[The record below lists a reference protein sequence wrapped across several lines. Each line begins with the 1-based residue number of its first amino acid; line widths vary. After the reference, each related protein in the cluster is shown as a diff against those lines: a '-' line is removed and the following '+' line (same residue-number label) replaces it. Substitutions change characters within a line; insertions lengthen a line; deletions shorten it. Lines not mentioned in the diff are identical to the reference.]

1 MGALAL
7 FLVLAGGSAYAA
19 FDPVGSDGDID
30 ACYATKG
37 GALSLRMGRTCGTGK
52 KSVTWSQTGPRGP
65 AGSPAASMLT
75 GWVRS
80 GDLPMTA
87 SIVYPPLGRGTPEV
101 VGMSPNATVVLRDLA
116 VKVEDPP
123 GAVDAAWDIVVG
135 SSAGDGISCRIR
147 GFFATQCDSGGQA
160 FTLPPHT
167 RLTVTVFNE
176 NNATPSNLQFAY
188 RAVAP

>member
-1 MGALAL
+1 MAL
-7 FLVLAGGSAYAA
+7 FLVLAAGSAYAA

-37 GALSLRMGRTCGTGK
+37 GAPSLRMGATCGTGK
-52 KSVTWSQTGPRGP
+52 RPVTWSQRGPRGP

-75 GWVRS
+75 GWIRA

-87 SIVYPPLGRGTPEV
+87 SALYPPLGRVTPDV
-101 VGMSPNATVVLRDLA
+101 VGMTPNATVVLRDLA
-116 VKVEDPP
+116 VKVQNPP
-123 GAVDAAWDIVVG
+123 GASDASWVIVVG

-147 GFFATQCDSGGQA
+147 GFFATRCDSGGQV

-167 RLTVTVFNE
+167 RLTVAVFNE
-176 NNATPSNLQFAY
+176 NNATPSNLEFAY
-188 RAVAP
+188 RAVTP